1 MQRILAAG
9 VAILVAPI
17 LLVAQAPAP
26 VAQVPAPKVV
36 AQVPAPKVGA
46 QTPAPKVGAQ
56 APAPKKVERFT
67 GTTVNL
73 NPGAGENLKIDV
85 FRWST
90 DAERDALLGVLKEK
104 GDSGVGATLEKAPT
118 AGYIWDSGSLGYS
131 LRYAQKLTL
140 PDGGERIILVTDRP
154 IGSWG
159 REAWKATG
167 QGAAPGY
174 PFTLIELRL
183 SKQGRGEGKMSL
195 AARVAADADAR
206 TVTLENYAAAP
217 VLINN
222 VKRAA
227 SSTE

>member
-1 MQRILAAG
+1 MRSIRAMQRILAAG
-9 VAILVAPI
+9 VAILVAPT

-26 VAQVPAPKVV
+26 
-36 AQVPAPKVGA
+36 
-46 QTPAPKVGAQ
+46 
-56 APAPKKVERFT
+56 KKIERFT

-73 NPGAGENLKIDV
+73 NPGAGENLKIDI

-90 DAERDALLGVLKEK
+90 DAERDALLAVLKEK

-140 PDGGERIILVTDRP
+140 PDGGERIIVVTDRP

-159 REAWKATG
+159 RAAWKATG
-167 QGAAPGY
+167 QGAALGY
-174 PFTLIELRL
+174 PFTVVELRL

-195 AARVAADADAR
+195 AAKVTADAK
-206 TVTLENYAAAP
+206 TITLENYAAAP

-227 SSTE
+227 SST

>member
-1 MQRILAAG
+1 MRSIRAMQRILAAG

-17 LLVAQAPAP
+17 LLLAQA
-26 VAQVPAPKVV
+26 PAPKVV
-36 AQVPAPKVGA
+36 AQ
-46 QTPAPKVGAQ
+46 
-56 APAPKKVERFT
+56 APAPKKIERFT

-90 DAERDALLGVLKEK
+90 DAERDALLAVLKEK

-140 PDGGERIILVTDRP
+140 PDGGERIIVVTDRP

-167 QGAAPGY
+167 QGAAPGS
-174 PFTLIELRL
+174 FTVVELRL

-195 AARVAADADAR
+195 AAKVTADADAR
-206 TVTLENYAAAP
+206 TITLENYAAAP

-227 SSTE
+227 STTE